1 LLAIGSAGLASNA
14 RCRTHRSRLERSL
27 HDLFARASLDI
38 EIKDRFGKPIR
49 PREWFLLPLSIIGQ
63 AVPMI
68 VMAAFWA
75 RIRRRARICVVVIS
89 VGWESTVTWVWPAV
103 VNAGS
108 ERGVVVKDYRITR
121 NEPWRGPKR
130 VRPVRLNRRR
140 GSRPAPELQCA
151 SSRR

>member
-1 LLAIGSAGLASNA
+1 MLAIGSAGLASNA

-68 VMAAFWA
+68 VDGSILGSHSAP
-75 RIRRRARICVVVIS
+75 RTHLRRGHIRRL
-89 VGWESTVTWVWPAV
+89 GEH
-103 VNAGS
+103 GDL
-108 ERGVVVKDYRITR
+108 GVAC
-121 NEPWRGPKR
+121 GC
-130 VRPVRLNRRR
+130 
-140 GSRPAPELQCA
+140 QCG
-151 SSRR
+151 